1 MFLLYVSSFCSFYF
15 AIFVLIRTV
24 FDFTNRELI
33 FPVADLLFIIQ
44 FTSDSG
50 MINFRWI
57 RSGNHERK
65 MRIRCSRGIRAFSV
79 IFLFIDNRRTLG

>member
-50 MINFRWI
+50 IINLGGSVQGI
-57 RSGNHERK
+57 TNAKGGSGALATFVRF
-65 MRIRCSRGIRAFSV
+65 A
-79 IFLFIDNRRTLG
+79 

>member
-24 FDFTNRELI
+24 SDFTNRELI

-44 FTSDSG
+44 FTFDSG
-50 MINFRWI
+50 MI
-57 RSGNHERK
+57 
-65 MRIRCSRGIRAFSV
+65 
-79 IFLFIDNRRTLG
+79 IF